1 MKNRT
6 ILIVDDEENVSNLL
20 SKILSREGYAA
31 LTADN
36 GINALNII
44 ESHQVDIVI
53 TDIKMPGMSGIELL
67 RKIKSLDPLIKVII
81 ITAFATLET
90 AIEALKIGA
99 NDYIIKPFDIAEI
112 INSVK
117 RLEADKEEYSLFTGG
132 SGELNNSVERF
143 LSSKSSSMIKAI
155 ELIRQVAD
163 TRSTIM
169 LHGETGTGKELAA
182 MALHS
187 MSLRGDK
194 PFIKVNCA
202 AIPEQLLES
211 ELFGYEKGAFTGAV
225 AKKPGKFELANEGT
239 IFLDEIGDISPAM
252 QVKLLRV
259 LQERELEHLGG
270 IKTIKVDVRVISAT
284 NRNIEELVKK
294 GVIREDLYYRLNVVP
309 VELPPLRDR
318 KEDIPDLI
326 QQFLHRSSQI
336 SGKAQKHIS
345 REAVESLTRY
355 NWPGNIREL
364 ENVIERCVVVTADEI
379 IDLEDLPSNIAD
391 FDNSDVRSPAP
402 ARLYNAVDCAEKDA
416 IVNAI
421 QKCQGNRTR
430 ASELLGIS
438 RRSLHR
444 KINKYEITD

>member
-1 MKNRT
+1 MNNHT
-6 ILIVDDEENVSNLL
+6 ILIVDDEENVSGLL
-20 SKILSREGYAA
+20 SKILSKKGYTA

-36 GINALNII
+36 GINAINII
-44 ESHQVDIVI
+44 ESRRVDIVI

-67 RKIKSLDPLIKVII
+67 RKVKSTDPLIKVII

-99 NDYIIKPFDIAEI
+99 NDYIIKPFDIEEI

-117 RLEADKEEYSLFTGG
+117 RLEADMEEYTLFNGEFR
-132 SGELNNSVERF
+132 ELNDSVDSF
-143 LSSKSSSMIKAI
+143 LTSKSSTMNKTI
-155 ELIRQVAD
+155 ELIKKVAD

-169 LHGETGTGKELAA
+169 LYGETGTGKELAA
-182 MALHS
+182 MALHTIS
-187 MSLRGDK
+187 SRRDRS
-194 PFIKVNCA
+194 FIKVNCA

-259 LQERELEHLGG
+259 LQEREFEHLGG
-270 IKTIKVDVRVISAT
+270 TKTIKVDVRVISAT

-294 GVIREDLYYRLNVVP
+294 GIIREDLYYRLNVVP
-309 VELPPLRDR
+309 VILPPLRER

-326 QQFLHRSSQI
+326 RQFLNKSSQI
-336 SGKAQKHIS
+336 TGKASKHIS
-345 REAVESLTRY
+345 RETFKILTRY

-364 ENVIERCVVVTADEI
+364 ENVIERCVVVTPGESIAP
-379 IDLEDLPSNIAD
+379 EDLPLNILD
-391 FDNSDVRSPAP
+391 FDDSHGTGILP
-402 ARLYNAVDCAEKDA
+402 ARLDNAIDGAEKDA
-416 IVNAI
+416 IINAI
-421 QKCQGNRTR
+421 QKCHGNRTR

-444 KINKYEITD
+444 KINKYDITD